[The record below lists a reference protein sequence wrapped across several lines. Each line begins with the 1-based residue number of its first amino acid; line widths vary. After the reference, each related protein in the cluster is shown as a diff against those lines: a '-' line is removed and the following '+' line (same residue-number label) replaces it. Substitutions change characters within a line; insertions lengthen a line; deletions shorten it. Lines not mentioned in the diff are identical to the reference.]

1 MIKKFYKIK
10 TDGVFKAIFCKK
22 ENRDI
27 LKRLIEEAID
37 KEVEIISLDVPELI
51 KKNIYV
57 KNKTLDVLVKAEDKL
72 INIEINSSMNNNLRK
87 RNASYIFS
95 KYSEVISIGESYI
108 NMPEVI
114 QINLTSSESLPMVS
128 KYTLYD
134 KNNKTNYIDNLTIY
148 EYNISKIKEVC
159 YNKPSKYKIMS
170 MLDCTLEELD
180 NIKGD
185 EIMDK
190 IVKETK
196 YLNEDSDFVKF
207 MSEEDEDKFFINS
220 WRTEGREEG
229 LKEGIT
235 KGKEEGLALGV
246 AQEKKE
252 IVKTMLEKKYVL
264 EEISDITG
272 LSTEEINKIK
282 NTN

>member
-10 TDGVFKAIFCKK
+10 TDAIFKAIFCKE
-22 ENRDI
+22 ENKDM

-37 KEVEIISLDVPELI
+37 RKVEIISIDVPELI

-57 KNKTLDVLVKAEDKL
+57 KNKTLDVLVSAEDRL
-72 INIEINSSMNNNLRK
+72 INIEINSSMNNTLRK

-95 KYSEVISIGESYI
+95 KYSEIISVGESYI

-114 QINLTSSESLPMVS
+114 QINLTSSEYIPMVS

-134 KNNKTNYIDNLTIY
+134 KNNKTNYIDNLTIF

-159 YNKPSKYKIMS
+159 YNKPSKYSLMS
-170 MLDCTLEELD
+170 MLDCDLEELE

-185 EIMDK
+185 EMMDK
-190 IVKETK
+190 IIKETK
-196 YLNEDSDFVKF
+196 YLNEDTDFVKF

-229 LKEGIT
+229 I
-235 KGKEEGLALGV
+235 ALGI
-246 AQEKKE
+246 AQKNKE
-252 IVKTMLEKKYVL
+252 IVKSMLDKNYDID
-264 EEISDITG
+264 EISDITG
-272 LSTEEINKIK
+272 LTIEEINEIK
-282 NTN
+282 NVK